1 MYLSTWSTVL
11 DPNPDIDTVLCISS
25 EKSHRPIYKHTLW
38 NDSFSKIDIK
48 IDFAI
53 GIIPHLLFYA
63 HM

>member
-1 MYLSTWSTVL
+1 MPFSYSFFCRSLF
-11 DPNPDIDTVLCISS
+11 NIDTVLCISS